1 MGFRQTSAARVL
13 VIVVSGN
20 RSWVVMKFVLA
31 LLLAAAAVTQCK
43 VIGSYDSE
51 GGSNDAYESMSAGGG
66 YESSSSSSGYESGG
80 DDYETTCTPY
90 FETVHIERC
99 EHYEDKVCYT
109 SQQESC
115 DDVVGENCRAIIS
128 SRQVRQ
134 CHNVTELLCG
144 LKETIQ
150 YDIVQAVFT
159 VQKCHQVTE
168 RVCDTVYEPQMAAKD
183 DFQCIVLSSPK
194 CYAEDRTVI
203 DKTCR
208 TTTSFDCGHA
218 AAAAVA
224 NDHHASGGHHG
235 GDSYGHL
242 HGGDSYGSSS
252 GSDYRTGNG
261 YGHGGDDYGSSSG
274 YHEEE
279 AKCKRS
285 QDTKC
290 YTTPRT
296 VTSQKC
302 EVREEKVCEKLSEKV
317 PFPAEKQVC
326 HDEDKKVCELE
337 QRQQPKQIK
346 KYVYTKQCRSVP
358 RRVCENA
365 DVKELVPSCVPSMR
379 KQCHYTPVEK
389 CEHVP
394 EQFCYKV
401 PKKIQKQKCETVKKP
416 ASPSYGDDMADNS
429 YSKSDY
435 SS

>member
-1 MGFRQTSAARVL
+1 
-13 VIVVSGN
+13 
-20 RSWVVMKFVLA
+20 MKSFIALFFV
-31 LLLAAAAVTQCK
+31 AAVVQCK
-43 VIGSYDSE
+43 VIGSYESE
-51 GGSNDAYESMSAGGG
+51 GGNDG
-66 YESSSSSSGYESGG
+66 YEAMSSGYEADAGYGS
-80 DDYETTCTPY
+80 DDGYGEYETKCTPY
-90 FETVHIERC
+90 YETVHTERC

-109 SQQESC
+109 TQQESC
-115 DDVVGENCRAIIS
+115 NDVIGENCRAIIS

-168 RVCDTVYEPQMAAKD
+168 RVCDTVYEPQLTAKD
-183 DFQCIVLSSPK
+183 DFQCIVLKAPK
-194 CYAEDRTVI
+194 CYAEDSTVV

-208 TTTSFDCGHA
+208 TTTSFDCGHVA
-218 AAAAVA
+218 AAGYG
-224 NDHHASGGHHG
+224 DSSSHGDKHGH
-235 GDSYGHL
+235 DSYG
-242 HGGDSYGSSS
+242 HGGDSYGSS
-252 GSDYRTGNG
+252 GNDYSTGND
-261 YGHGGDDYGSSSG
+261 YGSSDDYGSSSSG
-274 YHEEE
+274 YGEE
-279 AKCKRS
+279 AKCKRTH
-285 QDTKC
+285 DTKC

-302 EVREEKVCEKLSEKV
+302 ETRDEKVCEKLSEKV

-326 HDEDKKVCELE
+326 HDEEKKVCELE

-365 DVKELVPSCVPSMR
+365 DVKELVPSCVPTMR

-389 CEHVP
+389 CEQIP
-394 EQFCYKV
+394 KEFCYKV

-416 ASPSYGDDMADNS
+416 AYGEQPAMS
-429 YSKSDY
+429 YSTDNY
-435 SS
+435 S

>member
-1 MGFRQTSAARVL
+1 
-13 VIVVSGN
+13 
-20 RSWVVMKFVLA
+20 
-31 LLLAAAAVTQCK
+31 VTHCK

-51 GGSNDAYESMSAGGG
+51 GGSDSYESGG
-66 YESSSSSSGYESGG
+66 YESTGYSSGG
-80 DDYETTCTPY
+80 DDYETKCTPY
-90 FETVHIERC
+90 YETVHIERC

-109 SQQESC
+109 SQQEAC
-115 DDVVGENCRAIIS
+115 DDVVGENCRAIIA

-168 RVCDTVYEPQMAAKD
+168 RVCDTVYEPQMTAKD
-183 DFQCIVLSSPK
+183 DFQCIVMNSPK

-208 TTTSFDCGHA
+208 TTTSFDCGA
-218 AAAAVA
+218 AAAAA
-224 NDHHASGGHHG
+224 ADHHGSSG
-235 GDSYGHL
+235 DAYGSS
-242 HGGDSYGSSS
+242 GSNSYGSSGSNSYGSS
-252 GSDYRTGNG
+252 GSNDYSSGNS
-261 YGHGGDDYGSSSG
+261 YGSSDEYGSSSG
-274 YHEEE
+274 YGEEP
-279 AKCKRS
+279 KCKRS

-302 EVREEKVCEKLSEKV
+302 EVRDEKVCEKLSEKV

-326 HDEDKKVCELE
+326 HDEEKKVCELE

-358 RRVCENA
+358 RRVCESA

-389 CEHVP
+389 CEQVP
-394 EQFCYKV
+394 KQFCYKV
-401 PKKIQKQKCETVKKP
+401 PKKVQKQKCETVKK
-416 ASPSYGDDMADNS
+416 ASGGYGDDMADNS
-429 YSKSDY
+429 YSSDNY
-435 SS
+435 S